1 MYNSLYTILLDMY
14 PNFYDTKEED
24 WSEFY
29 KRTDMDM
36 HFHNDIDVEMNLYNK
51 IDVGMHLELWVLNKV
66 SFVVWNTYTDFV

>member
-1 MYNSLYTILLDMY
+1 MY

-51 IDVGMHLELWVLNKV
+51 IDVGMHLEL
-66 SFVVWNTYTDFV
+66 